1 MGPDSVPLIKAAAL
15 ELFAAKG
22 YANASLEE
30 LAARVGFTKGGIY
43 YYFRSKEQLL
53 LQLLEDIE
61 DRSIRHTEQVIAS
74 REGSPIEDLEAYS
87 NAQAAW
93 AGRNP
98 ADLAILMLTSL
109 ETVHDDGPVGR
120 KVRAIYDRMQTL
132 LTGIVEAGKVQG
144 LIASERPTSVIVLAL
159 MAIHDGKILLWY
171 RSGCDPVMGRVLA
184 TLSRRLLLERFE
196 SESSGLERLLRSS
209 HSP

>member
-53 LQLLEDIE
+53 LQLLDDIE
-61 DRSIRHTEQVIAS
+61 ERSIRRTERVIAS
-74 REGSPIEDLEAYS
+74 RSESPIMDLKAYS

-120 KVRAIYDRMQTL
+120 KVRAIYDRMHAL
-132 LTGIVEAGKVQG
+132 LTGIVEAGKAQG
-144 LIASERPTSVIVLAL
+144 LIAPERPTSVIVLAL
-159 MAIHDGKILLWY
+159 MAIHDGNILLWY
-171 RSGCDPVMGRVLA
+171 RSGCDPAMGRVLA
-184 TLSRRLLLERFE
+184 TLTRSLLLERFE
-196 SESSGLERLLRSS
+196 SDAPSIQSLLRSS
-209 HSP
+209 GTP